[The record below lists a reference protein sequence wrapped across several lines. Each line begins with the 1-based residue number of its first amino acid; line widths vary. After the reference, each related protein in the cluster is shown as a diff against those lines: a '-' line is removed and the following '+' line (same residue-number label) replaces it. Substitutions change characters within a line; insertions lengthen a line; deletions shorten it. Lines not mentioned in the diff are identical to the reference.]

1 MPQLRVCW
9 QTAYWSLIPIMVA
22 NVETSEQIIGGKEKE
37 ELNRARG
44 IGERVR
50 KEIGLVQILYVL
62 SVTCRSLLIIERQ
75 EVRMCMCVGNK
86 SREPNCSDAFIYQLT
101 TKRKKIKLL
110 FLHWFWRSLGSLL
123 LLNSC
128 TSNDAAQV
136 FSSKI
141 SRRTFRSTV
150 HTHI

>member
-1 MPQLRVCW
+1 
-9 QTAYWSLIPIMVA
+9 MVA
-22 NVETSEQIIGGKEKE
+22 NVETSEQVIGGKEKE

-50 KEIGLVQILYVL
+50 KEMLCSGGLVQILYVL

-101 TKRKKIKLL
+101 TKRKKNQAALPSLVLKVTGELAASQLL
-110 FLHWFWRSLGSLL
+110 YF
-123 LLNSC
+123 
-128 TSNDAAQV
+128 T
-136 FSSKI
+136 
-141 SRRTFRSTV
+141 
-150 HTHI
+150 